1 MTSASGRDEGT
12 PEWSCHLQF
21 WGGVGSCSNSRDG
34 VVLGP
39 SGLVVPCDQVADA
52 NLWRESVRRLAV
64 VEDPPYAINPRQGV
78 AFDVDQERAAVCGH
92 GDRRD
97 EARAAHLLRT
107 GRRPQQ
113 ASQRCWFAYIPTALQ
128 PSAFE
133 DVGRC
138 GQDQW
143 CSRRQRRCF
152 APVQSCSA
160 HGEPLVGGR
169 IRLRPATATP
179 MVTTSAL
186 RQYVN
191 RLFAQSVAG
200 FGLLGPRSRAGWIA
214 FCTGPPRCGSSVTG
228 SDRSASTPHQPTST
242 PAGSRSSAGVADH
255 DSRGH
260 THRGWDTTWRPTRPV
275 APRTRGQDVV
285 DPGCIQ
291 SEIGRRHHHWCPS
304 FAVFATW
311 VIRQR
316 ALYCHAEVWRSD
328 GFPARRDR
336 RRRAASAHSLR

>member
-1 MTSASGRDEGT
+1 MLLEAPLTSASGRDEGT
-12 PEWSCHLQF
+12 PEWSCHLQL

-34 VVLGP
+34 FVLGP
-39 SGLVVPCDQVADA
+39 SGLVVPRDQVADA

-64 VEDPPYAINPRQGV
+64 VEDPPYAIDPRQGV

-113 ASQRCWFAYIPTALQ
+113 TPQRCWFAYIPTALQ

-143 CSRRQRRCF
+143 CSRRQRRCL

-160 HGEPLVGGR
+160 HGEPLVDGR
-169 IRLRPATATP
+169 IQPVSLAMSAAEIATSYRYADGNNL
-179 MVTTSAL
+179 SL
-186 RQYVN
+186 SSIRD
-191 RLFAQSVAG
+191 RLFAQFAAA

-214 FCTGPPRCGSSVTG
+214 FCSG
-228 SDRSASTPHQPTST
+228 DW
-242 PAGSRSSAGVADH
+242 SRRDLTRITAKGVAGLRRCCAAAGGSCVPLACSPELTCGDAFVVTQ
-255 DSRGH
+255 D
-260 THRGWDTTWRPTRPV
+260 RPV
-275 APRTRGQDVV
+275 LPRGQAF
-285 DPGCIQ
+285 GC
-291 SEIGRRHHHWCPS
+291 P
-304 FAVFATW
+304 
-311 VIRQR
+311 
-316 ALYCHAEVWRSD
+316 D
-328 GFPARRDR
+328 D
-336 RRRAASAHSLR
+336 HSGSPLGYADLV